1 MVNRSFRVPFYN
13 SFEGFGI
20 GARIMEKL
28 VLVTYD
34 KYQRLLG
41 AQSTKDLE
49 PTTLKR
55 KSVPEPP
62 PGKCNSRKRMFPLG
76 DFIR

>member
-1 MVNRSFRVPFYN
+1 
-13 SFEGFGI
+13 
-20 GARIMEKL
+20 MEKL
-28 VLVTYD
+28 VLVTHD
-34 KYQRLLG
+34 NYQRLLG

-62 PGKCNSRKRMFPLG
+62 PGKCNSRKRMFLLG